1 MVMKVRGKV
10 KELFL
15 GKVITWLLAL
25 ILETSGIILDEKL
38 NFKEQLKEKMSKA
51 NKGVAVLRKLQ
62 NIMESSQWNY
72 YGLLL
77 LIESM
82 KPRQWIRRICYF
94 QNNIQWFTSI
104 FRWIHFFHI
113 LWMSGEVQKIWQSH
127 LNRT

>member
-94 QNNIQWFTSI
+94 QNKIHWFTSI

-113 LWMSGEVQKIWQSH
+113 LWMSGEVQKIWQRH

>member
-94 QNNIQWFTSI
+94 QNKIQWFTSI
-104 FRWIHFFHI
+104 FRWIHFFRI
-113 LWMSGEVQKIWQSH
+113 LWMSGEVQKIWQRH